1 MDRLNS
7 KFMGG
12 LTCGPESL
20 RAELGLNKNSQ
31 SDLLKTGSS
40 WIWPARVWA
49 ELGSKRASSP
59 WLFGDPLPNLV
70 RYF

>member
-7 KFMGG
+7 KFMVG
-12 LTCGPESL
+12 LTCRPESL

-40 WIWPARVWA
+40 
-49 ELGSKRASSP
+49 
-59 WLFGDPLPNLV
+59 
-70 RYF
+70 